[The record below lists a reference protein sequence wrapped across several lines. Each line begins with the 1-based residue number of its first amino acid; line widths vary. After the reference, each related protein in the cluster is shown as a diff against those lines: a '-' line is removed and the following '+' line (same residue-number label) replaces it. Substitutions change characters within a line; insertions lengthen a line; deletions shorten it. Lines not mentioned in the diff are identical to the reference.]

1 MCTPSISVGQFRLVK
16 TAEAPHDTIHLYL
29 VPPEFAGDA
38 LKRLRF
44 SEDMP
49 LRNVTFCPF
58 PRLGGEVP
66 DLGTVCGRSQG
77 GAMSAD
83 LSTLQARKALAAK
96 YGAERGISAALVAAV
111 IEQESS
117 WNPSLSALSLHSRPA
132 TSSQPFLP
140 CPRLGS

>member
-49 LRNVTFCPF
+49 L
-58 PRLGGEVP
+58 G
-66 DLGTVCGRSQG
+66 
-77 GAMSAD
+77 
-83 LSTLQARKALAAK
+83 
-96 YGAERGISAALVAAV
+96 AV
-111 IEQESS
+111 ILPIPKAQAGKFRT
-117 WNPSLSALSLHSRPA
+117 SALYAVNLREEP
-132 TSSQPFLP
+132 
-140 CPRLGS
+140 